1 MAEKISPELSDEQ
14 LQAKLKAAKAVQLT
28 FAAIFGIIVLAWI
41 VGGYWRKNTP
51 MFISTLALAI
61 SITTLVSIVPRKLA
75 NELKQR
81 KQNIEQ

>member
-28 FAAIFGIIVLAWI
+28 VAIIFGIIVLAWI
-41 VGGYWRKNTP
+41 VGGYWQKNVP
-51 MFISTLALAI
+51 MFISTLAMAI
-61 SITTLVSIVPRKLA
+61 SITTLVSLVPRKLA

-81 KQNIEQ
+81 RQSIEP